1 MTETLFQSL
10 LRKLF
15 EGSGDELRSCL
26 QPLTAAQRKALFS
39 EFGPLPK
46 ILQRTCRYQP
56 DARPVRLIRLYQAIR
71 EDPAGFLQDQ
81 AATLALPGALNNPQ
95 TLQHSSYE
103 TLRGFYSRL
112 QLLQVGLADKT
123 GVVGA
128 FGHHSTEP
136 VRTERFLLQAG
147 RILLDRPES
156 WVQETFIRVC
166 EEFLHWTR
174 FTDGD
179 LGAAQL
185 LQEALQR
192 HPDWIRVLAPSMGR
206 AMRRDGFFNR
216 PLDRYDAAMIL
227 AGLDDE
233 PPAQKAGLEP
243 LMDPEIV
250 QSILR
255 RAANGDLPRS
265 DLIALILRKLHS
277 PLRPSIIKC
286 WIHLFGQL
294 ALTDAEFHHHA
305 KTLLDLI
312 HAPTPA
318 AGKLALQ
325 MIETHFLQD
334 PDRAGERIAT
344 LGSALQNPLQII
356 AKGAWNLLKK
366 QLKALPDG
374 YGPMTPV
381 VIAGLSSPHAALRS
395 ELLRWLGALP
405 LQQFDED
412 ALRRVRELAA
422 VLPPAELSP
431 IAHLLA
437 ERPAAA
443 NPAPMMDS
451 VVDQCAMLQEQIAA
465 IRQRAEEQPGNVL
478 LNRRLAFLGDGLTPP
493 PCGVLKATLPDHSA
507 ALTPPDGV
515 WCETAEALA
524 LDMVRTRRRALTWAD
539 YDRLFAGMLRFADA
553 AQSSRVQTI
562 LAPLAERL
570 TFWQKP
576 LADGA
581 YPGWAQAVELPALL
595 LAQVW
600 RERRIAPF
608 ATGSRG
614 AQMLNLHFSL
624 ALQRRLRHM
633 LKLLAAGQDILLS
646 QPTHAAGWLAPAAFA
661 ERFARL
667 PHTLLDPEELGAALY
682 RLPALPE
689 LRAAAWTML
698 APQLESCGE
707 DDLYGEA
714 LRLALAPDDQAE
726 IALVWF
732 LRYFERK
739 PPTEPLFYATTDFS
753 GGGLA
758 GVLRIKMFKID
769 HDTSANVAFRLFN
782 AALRCRY
789 GLGDAGIASRSPRL
803 MAKLA
808 ANRGWRVK
816 TLQNSMRNIAA
827 ESGSSSAMIAELLF
841 APAPVTETLVESL
854 HAAWSSY
861 LGRDTAYPFL
871 WPYLMAHPQHFGT
884 PEQVADLAYRF
895 PPLAQHLFEAGLYRR
910 NLKGD
915 YYRDFT
921 QALLAQG
928 LSPTVDV
935 RPLLNRAAQGLLAA
949 QPAQRES
956 GVDGFTQWL
965 DDGRVTPQEAA
976 AMLAG
981 LIRDTE
987 LGFSAL
993 DQALAALGATGEAGK
1008 ITVLLALEQAIG
1020 GDLAGFSPRKQSLI
1034 LDRLAGLL
1042 DETGRSVAD
1051 PAARQAL
1058 ERLAATPKK
1067 SVAHNKAN
1075 ALITRPA
1082 SAMQPPLDMLAVAAL
1097 ALR

>member
-10 LRKLF
+10 LRELF

-26 QPLTAAQRKALFS
+26 QPLTAAQRKALFG

-56 DARPVRLIRLYQAIR
+56 DARPVRLIRIYQAIR
-71 EDPAGFLQDQ
+71 EDPSGFSQDQ

-95 TLQHSSYE
+95 TLPHSSYE

-112 QLLQVGLADKT
+112 QLLQAGLADKA
-123 GVVGA
+123 GVVSA
-128 FGHHSTEP
+128 FRPHSADP
-136 VRTERFLLQAG
+136 VRTERFFLQAG

-174 FTDGD
+174 FTGGD

-192 HPDWIRVLAPSMGR
+192 HPDWIRVLTPGMGR

-216 PLDRYDAAMIL
+216 SLDRYDAVMIL
-227 AGLDDE
+227 AGLDYE
-233 PPAQKAGLEP
+233 PPTQEAGFEP

-255 RAANGDLPRS
+255 RGANGNLPRS

-277 PLRPSIIKC
+277 PLRPRIIKC

-305 KTLLDLI
+305 KMLLDLI

-334 PDRAGERIAT
+334 PDQAGERIAT

-356 AKGAWNLLKK
+356 AKGAWSLLKK
-366 QLKALPDG
+366 QLKALPDL

-381 VIAGLSSPHAALRS
+381 VITGLSSPHAALRS
-395 ELLRWLGALP
+395 ELLCWLGALP

-412 ALRRVRELAA
+412 ALQRVRKLAA

-431 IAHLLA
+431 IVHLLA
-437 ERPAAA
+437 ERPAA
-443 NPAPMMDS
+443 NPAPIAKS
-451 VVDQCAMLQEQIAA
+451 LADQSATLQEQIAA
-465 IRQRAEEQPGNVL
+465 IRQRAEEQPGNAL
-478 LNRRLAFLGDGLTPP
+478 LGRRLAFLGDWLTRT
-493 PCGVLKATLPDHSA
+493 PCGVLEATIPDHSA

-524 LDMVRTRRRALTWAD
+524 LDMARTPQRALTWAD
-539 YDRLFAGMLRFADA
+539 YDRLFAGMLRFAGA
-553 AQSSRVQTI
+553 AQSSQVQTI

-576 LADGA
+576 LADGV

-600 RERRIAPF
+600 RERRIAHF

-624 ALQRRLRHM
+624 ALQRRLRHV

-646 QPTHAAGWLAPAAFA
+646 LPTHAAGWLDPAAFA

-667 PHTLLDPEELGAALY
+667 PHTLLDPEEFGAALY

-689 LRAAAWTML
+689 QRAAAWTIL
-698 APQLESCGE
+698 APLLKSHDEN
-707 DDLYGEA
+707 DLYSEA

-726 IALVWF
+726 VALVWF
-732 LRYFERK
+732 LRHFEHG

-753 GGGLA
+753 GGGPA
-758 GVLRIKMFKID
+758 GVLRIKTFKTD
-769 HDTSANVAFRLFN
+769 HDASANVAFRLFN
-782 AALRCRY
+782 AALRCRL
-789 GLGDAGIASRSPRL
+789 GLGDAGIASRSPWL
-803 MAKLA
+803 MAKLT

-816 TLQNSMRNIAA
+816 ALQNSMRNSAA
-827 ESGSSSAMIAELLF
+827 ETGSSSAMLAELLF

-884 PEQVADLAYRF
+884 PEQVADLAYQF
-895 PPLAQHLFEAGLYRR
+895 PPLAQRLFEAGLCRR

-928 LSPTVDV
+928 LSPPVDV
-935 RPLLNRAAQGLLAA
+935 RPLLNRAAQGLLVA

-976 AMLAG
+976 TMLAG

-993 DQALAALGATGEAGK
+993 DQALAALGTSGEAGK

-1020 GDLAGFSPRKQSLI
+1020 DDLAGFSSRKLSLI
-1034 LDRLAGLL
+1034 LDRLAALL
-1042 DETGRSVAD
+1042 DETGRCVAD

-1067 SVAHNKAN
+1067 SVAHNKAS

-1082 SAMQPPLDMLAVAAL
+1082 SAMQPPLVVLAVAAL
-1097 ALR
+1097 ALK